1 MASCLRRPLDRVH
14 WESHLW
20 KDNPVLE
27 HCHHHHR
34 EAMLEEDIHPGRSVA
49 VRPLPLCRWSTRA
62 GDPCRDMHPLR
73 PWRLVEWRG
82 IQGSERCGIQEIS
95 EIQET

>member
-1 MASCLRRPLDRVH
+1 MASCLPRQSDRAH

-20 KDNPVLE
+20 KDNRVLE

-34 EAMLEEDIHPGRSVA
+34 EAMLEEGTHQDRSAA
-49 VRPLPLCRWSTRA
+49 VRLLPLCRWSTRA
-62 GDPCRDMHPLR
+62 GDPCRDMLPWR
-73 PWRLVEWRG
+73 RWRLVEWRG
-82 IQGSERCGIQEIS
+82 IQGSERCGTQGIS